1 MGGNDEK
8 GMTLCLLTCNIT
20 SILPWTAIWNN
31 RVYYYRARSLRS
43 LWRCCR
49 SQRPG
54 SEAQK
59 PGMPTKALSHESSA
73 KMWHFT
79 ENWEWINE
87 KVCSWVTCI
96 ACREQVS
103 QGTADLQNS
112 NREAERKG
120 VLQINLFAPEG
131 VCICSA
137 PWTDVATYQ
146 FTEISYRS

>member
-8 GMTLCLLTCNIT
+8 GMTLRLLTCNIT

-49 SQRPG
+49 SHSQRPG

-79 ENWEWINE
+79 ENSENE
-87 KVCSWVTCI
+87 SMK
-96 ACREQVS
+96 
-103 QGTADLQNS
+103 
-112 NREAERKG
+112 K
-120 VLQINLFAPEG
+120 
-131 VCICSA
+131 SA
-137 PWTDVATYQ
+137 PVSRALPAGSKCPKAQQTCRTPTVRPK
-146 FTEISYRS
+146 ERVLCKSISLHQRVFASAVLLGQMWPHISSLK